1 MAPVMEIGNHAY
13 QYRSPAVGMDHEETH
28 GVAATAAEAMI
39 VGSVGG
45 TEQAGWRSS
54 HSFAGSADARLAE
67 SVEACKQGWAVLV
80 GYRIVVVAGTVA
92 ELVARFPWRRMGVLA
107 LVDTP
112 LAGVDHDPER
122 VSSPV
127 LVRIDILEAVART
140 QLGSAIDLGCD
151 PSAEIGRAHV

>member
-13 QYRSPAVGMDHEETH
+13 QYRTPAVGMDHEETH

-39 VGSVGG
+39 VGAVGG

-67 SVEACKQGWAVLV
+67 SVEACRQGWAVLV

-122 VSSPV
+122 VSSPDFSTSRV
-127 LVRIDILEAVART
+127 ADSTVRCE
-140 QLGSAIDLGCD
+140 Q
-151 PSAEIGRAHV
+151 PNW